1 MKSGD
6 LVKLNK
12 CMVMYY
18 SSLNREDL
26 AQQAEEMTFLVL
38 DTVYISEGDSESKLV
53 SCLSQTGDDPYTAMF
68 HSADLDILQSYDKEN
83 L

>member
-1 MKSGD
+1 MKPGD
-6 LVKLNK
+6 LVKLNDS
-12 CMVMYY
+12 MIMYY
-18 SSLNREDL
+18 TSLNRDDL
-26 AQQAEEMTFLVL
+26 ARGAKEMSFLVL
-38 DTVYISEGDSESKLV
+38 DTVYISEADSESKLV